1 MRKRAQLTMRKLIRK
16 YYFIQLLIGFIL
28 TVSVVQIIGLL
39 NQIDQYSQNRL
50 ILLSIVGATL
60 YSFLNAGINAL
71 NLTFSRK
78 SDRQVA
84 FVWPITFWTII
95 LIFAIGRL
103 MYIESIQISDVC
115 LIIVWIEPIIYNLI
129 LKRQLG
135 RYYQI

>member
-135 RYYQI
+135 RYHQI